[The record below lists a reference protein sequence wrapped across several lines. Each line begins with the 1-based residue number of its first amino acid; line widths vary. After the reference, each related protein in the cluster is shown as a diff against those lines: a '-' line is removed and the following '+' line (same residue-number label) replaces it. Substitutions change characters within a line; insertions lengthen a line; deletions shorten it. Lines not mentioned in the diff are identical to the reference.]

1 MIKSK
6 FKFKA
11 PEQQLAVKLIGPNYY
26 FWQFNL
32 PFQKLC
38 Q

>member
-6 FKFKA
+6 FELKA
-11 PEQQLAVKLIGPNYY
+11 LELPLVVKLIGPNYY
-26 FWQFNL
+26 FEQFNL